1 MKKILLIR
9 SNHFSNRVIKEAKSF
24 VKSGYDVNLFLWNRK
39 GEDISKYHGNE
50 YTVYEYVRL
59 VPLGSFKHL
68 FHWLFWWY
76 SIIRHIS
83 ENKYDLI
90 HVCGADSFPPVI
102 LSKLLKKYI
111 IVYDI
116 FDFFG
121 PSMPEK
127 TPRVVRMLFTVVEK
141 FLIQFADAVIIVDES
156 RLSQLTG
163 SKTSKLAI
171 IYNCVSDEL
180 QNIGLDKKVN
190 SSFVVFYGGLLSKTR
205 GILQMLD
212 AVKDLPDMKLLVAGF
227 GEDENELIEL
237 FKAHNNVTYLGRVSH
252 LEALRLTYMSD
263 VIFAFYDPRIPNN
276 RLASPNKLFEA
287 MMCATP
293 IIANKETTM
302 ANIVEGENCGVVIPY
317 FDTNV
322 LKDALMKLKDNPS
335 LCTKLGEN
343 GRLAFEKKYNWE
355 IMEKRL
361 INLYDE
367 LLAQSKV

>member
-9 SNHFSNRVIKEAKSF
+9 SNHFSNRVIKEANSL
-24 VKSGYDVNLFLWNRK
+24 VKAGYDVNLFLWNRK
-39 GEDISKYHGNE
+39 GDDISKYHRNE
-50 YTVYEYVRL
+50 YVVYEYVHP
-59 VPLGSFKHL
+59 VPLGSFNHI

-76 SIIRHIS
+76 SIIRHILK
-83 ENKYDLI
+83 NNYDLI
-90 HVCGADSFPPVI
+90 HVCGADSFPPII
-102 LSKLLKKYI
+102 LVKI
-111 IVYDI
+111 IKRYMIIYDI

-127 TPRVVRMLFTVVEK
+127 TPNVIRTFFTVVER

-156 RLSQLTG
+156 RSPQLTG
-163 SKTSKLAI
+163 SKISKLYI

-180 QNIGLDKKVN
+180 QKISYDKKTN
-190 SSFVVFYGGLLSKTR
+190 SSFVVFYGGMLSKTR
-205 GILQMLD
+205 GILQLLD
-212 AVKDLPDMKLLVAGF
+212 AIKDVPDLELIVAGF
-227 GEDENELIEL
+227 GEDENELIEV
-237 FKAHNNVTYLGRVSH
+237 FKGHKNVTYIGRVNH
-252 LEALRLTYMSD
+252 IEALKLTYTSD

-302 ANIVEGENCGVVIPY
+302 ADIVEKENCGLVVPY
-317 FDTNV
+317 SNIASLKAV
-322 LKDALMKLKDNPS
+322 LMRLKADPM
-335 LCTKLGEN
+335 LCSNLGNN

-361 INLYDE
+361 FNLYDE
-367 LLAQSKV
+367 LLE